1 MVFNVMNCLHVVT
14 AVFSFMQ
21 HVNKLCFEAST
32 VPVEEDMGATI
43 SGYIIYKLLFSSFS
57 TATKINCWGVC

>member
-1 MVFNVMNCLHVVT
+1 MVFNMMNCLHVGT

-32 VPVEEDMGATI
+32 VPVEDMGATI
-43 SGYIIYKLLFSSFS
+43 SSYIIYKLLFSSFS